1 MKAHYRMPASKEIRQ
16 LSKKLLE
23 EMAAERKK
31 EQDQAISR
39 TLKMVCVVLN
49 QDFGFGEKRLEK
61 FLDAVF
67 DGGNEVVDRPEE
79 WFHIDE
85 KLSQI
90 GIFLSLKILTNG
102 SSTAVTCITI
112 RAGNSECTKENKHDT
127 IRNDKPGGGTV

>member
-1 MKAHYRMPASKEIRQ
+1 MKAHYRMPASKEVRQ

-90 GIFLSLKILTNG
+90 GIFFEPEDLDEREQHSRDLY
-102 SSTAVTCITI
+102 
-112 RAGNSECTKENKHDT
+112 HDQGRKFRMYEGEQT
-127 IRNDKPGGGTV
+127 